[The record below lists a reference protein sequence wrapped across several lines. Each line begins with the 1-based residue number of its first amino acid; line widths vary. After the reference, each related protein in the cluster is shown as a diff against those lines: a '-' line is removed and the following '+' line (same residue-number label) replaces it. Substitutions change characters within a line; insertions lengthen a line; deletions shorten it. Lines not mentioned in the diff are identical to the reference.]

1 MATMVLAM
9 GGAQLQAD
17 EHGGGS
23 FTTLEP
29 SNPADA
35 DPEAWEQS
43 MADR

>member
-1 MATMVLAM
+1 VLSM
-9 GGAQLQAD
+9 GGVQLQAD
-17 EHGGGS
+17 ERGGGS

-29 SNPADA
+29 TIPADA